1 LGIFIKNLN
10 YEERSE
16 IMRNSYFY
24 LILFVLFFIL
34 GAFSIFMNLDAI
46 GETLLLIGFGCFLIS
61 SHFKIKEDYGG
72 YINFLRYKWE
82 ERQRKKAY
90 LKEIEEE
97 AYAIEK
103 GRQKAIGRPS
113 VVIVKPVVRR
123 KSSYPTI
130 PDLPRIPEIPKKSLD
145 IIREKKKKRFSNYL

>member
-1 LGIFIKNLN
+1 
-10 YEERSE
+10 
-16 IMRNSYFY
+16 
-24 LILFVLFFIL
+24 
-34 GAFSIFMNLDAI
+34 MNFNEI
-46 GETLLLIGFGCFLIS
+46 GETLMLIGLGCLLIS

-82 ERQRKKAY
+82 KHQRRKAY

-113 VVIVKPVVRR
+113 VVIVQPIVRR

-130 PDLPRIPEIPKKSLD
+130 PDLPRIPDIPQRSLD
-145 IIREKKKKRFSNYL
+145 IIRGRKKKRFSNYL